1 MLCCSTCELTSFAS
15 AIHRALVAVAMFV
28 LSITTFLPLFRGS
41 MAVTNIE
48 GGGRLRKEVKANV
61 KGGNK
66 MGYGEREGEEGSQ
79 M

>member
-28 LSITTFLPLFRGS
+28 LSITTFLPLFRGN

-48 GGGRLRKEVKANV
+48 GGGRQRREVKPNL

-66 MGYGEREGEEGSQ
+66 KGRVERGGNRRNK
-79 M
+79 